1 MTKSYYKKTFI
12 ALGGFGLLA
21 LAVLFVFYDAI
32 HPAGPASTT
41 SGRTGSITTPTSASN
56 DRLFQELD
64 ADIADLESKYNFS
77 NSADADAI
85 AAPNF
90 GDELNTLSQ

>member
-1 MTKSYYKKTFI
+1 MTTNYYKKTFI

-32 HPAGPASTT
+32 HPAQPAGTINRRST
-41 SGRTGSITTPTSASN
+41 SITTPALASN
-56 DRLFQELD
+56 DQLFQELD
-64 ADIADLESKYNFS
+64 ADIADLEAKYNFD
-77 NSADADAI
+77 NSPDADAI

>member
-1 MTKSYYKKTFI
+1 MATNYYKKTFI

-21 LAVLFVFYDAI
+21 LAVLFIFYDAI
-32 HPAGPASTT
+32 HPAQPTGTINRRIT
-41 SGRTGSITTPTSASN
+41 SNTTPALTSN
-56 DRLFQELD
+56 DQLFQELD
-64 ADIADLESKYNFS
+64 ADLADLETKYNFG
-77 NSADADAI
+77 NTPDADAI